1 MWGFGLLFGLVLKV
15 KSEYAYQVSLASFRH
30 TRWLRFLA
38 KSDSSGCA
46 RKRMG
51 HKSKHPRNTIR
62 LKAVVGG
69 HDGHRV
75 RNAILLDLPRKEF
88 ESVFSKMEL
97 VQLPTHTVL
106 NDMAEPIEFVY
117 FVNSGLASIL
127 NVMSDGK
134 SVEVGLSGKEGFVGL
149 PLIVGFGTSPTQV
162 VMQIAG
168 SGFKLRA
175 RDMVE
180 MLPSCPKLEKSL
192 NRYSQELA
200 LQVTQV
206 AACNRLHEVEE
217 RLARWL
223 LMSQDRVG
231 VSSFPLTQEFLAHM
245 LGTRRAS
252 VTVAAGILQKAGL
265 ITYKRGQVKIEKRA
279 DLEDAACECYNQLAQ
294 QMKNW
299 HHNSHQ
305 A

>member
-1 MWGFGLLFGLVLKV
+1 
-15 KSEYAYQVSLASFRH
+15 
-30 TRWLRFLA
+30 
-38 KSDSSGCA
+38 
-46 RKRMG
+46 MG
-51 HKSKHPRNTIR
+51 RKSKRPRNTIR

-97 VQLPTHTVL
+97 VQLPTHKIL
-106 NDMAEPIEFVY
+106 NDMAQPIEFVY

-175 RDMVE
+175 RDLVE
-180 MLPSCPKLEKSL
+180 VLRSCPKLEKSL

-231 VSSFPLTQEFLAHM
+231 VSVFPLTQEFLAHM

-279 DLEDAACECYNQLAQ
+279 ELEDAACECYGQLTQ

-299 HHNSHQ
+299 RHN
-305 A
+305 ARRV